1 MNASYV
7 PFVTFLSLGTLVF
20 DIFLFFGLILYALSF
35 KVSKKSHIGRLVVFL
50 GKNSIEISMLAA
62 TFASLST
69 LFLSEIA
76 LLAPCELCWY
86 QRVFMFPQV
95 VILGIAL
102 LKNDIKVRATSLA
115 LSVIGFSIAV
125 YHIFL
130 QYFPAVFPCTD
141 RAVSC
146 ALTQFK
152 DFGYVTIP
160 VMSATVFA
168 FIILLMLFGLRKK

>member
-1 MNASYV
+1 MNPSYT
-7 PFVTFLSLGTLVF
+7 PFISFLSLGTIIL
-20 DIFLFFGLILYALSF
+20 DIFLILGLLLYALSF
-35 KVSKKSHIGRLVVFL
+35 RASKKSRLEKIASFL

-76 LLAPCELCWY
+76 GLVPCELCWY

-102 LKNDIKVRATSLA
+102 LKNDTKVRVTSLA
-115 LSVIGFSIAV
+115 LSVIGLGIAV
-125 YHIFL
+125 YHILL
-130 QYFPAVFPCTD
+130 QFYPAFFPCTD
-141 RAVSC
+141 RAISC

-160 VMSATVFA
+160 VMSATVFSL
-168 FIILLMLFGLRKK
+168 IILLMLFGLRRK